1 MSNRVLELYNLERKE
16 DILNKSIFDF
26 VSPKDRNSA
35 EKDFK
40 EALKIGYLKM
50 VEYNFLKEDNSEFI
64 GELSLSIIKEN
75 NKTPKFLIGMVRDI
89 TNQKKI
95 EEDLKNSQQMFQ
107 LVIDN
112 IPQFIFWK
120 DIDSVYIGCNK
131 NFARIAGVKDPKDIV
146 GKTDYDLVWKK
157 MEAEN
162 FFETDRLVLELN
174 KPEYHIIESQFQA
187 DGKQAWLDKN
197 KIPLHNSKGEVVGI
211 LGTSEDITDRLLA
224 KEKLEDSEKK
234 FREAYNRAEFYKDLF
249 AHDMSNILQNILTA
263 IEISYDYKKDYSLQN
278 QLEKFF
284 EVIKNQV
291 DRGAELISNV
301 KKLSLIDNTQDQLE
315 TIKIDEVLGKSIKL
329 VRNKFPNRE
338 TNIKVESIDNTM
350 RVKANDLLLDVF
362 MNILN
367 NAIKYNE
374 NLIIDIIIKIS
385 KFKRN
390 SANYVKIEFLD
401 NGIGIPDVQK
411 NRIFENEI
419 TEDKNLTR
427 IGLGLSLVRRILEM
441 YKAKIWVEDKIQG
454 DYSKGSR
461 FIILIPEP

>member
-1 MSNRVLELYNLERKE
+1 
-16 DILNKSIFDF
+16 
-26 VSPKDRNSA
+26 
-35 EKDFK
+35 
-40 EALKIGYLKM
+40 M
-50 VEYNFLKEDNSEFI
+50 V
-64 GELSLSIIKEN
+64 N
-75 NKTPKFLIGMVRDI
+75 NKK
-89 TNQKKI
+89 
-95 EEDLKNSQQMFQ
+95 
-107 LVIDN
+107 
-112 IPQFIFWK
+112 
-120 DIDSVYIGCNK
+120 
-131 NFARIAGVKDPKDIV
+131 
-146 GKTDYDLVWKK
+146 
-157 MEAEN
+157 
-162 FFETDRLVLELN
+162 
-174 KPEYHIIESQFQA
+174 
-187 DGKQAWLDKN
+187 
-197 KIPLHNSKGEVVGI
+197 
-211 LGTSEDITDRLLA
+211 
-224 KEKLEDSEKK
+224 KLEDSEKK